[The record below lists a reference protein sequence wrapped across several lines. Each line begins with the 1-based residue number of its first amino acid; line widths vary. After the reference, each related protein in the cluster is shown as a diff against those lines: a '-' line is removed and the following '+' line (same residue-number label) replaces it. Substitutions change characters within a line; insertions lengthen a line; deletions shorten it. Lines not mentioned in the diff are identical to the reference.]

1 MSSSYVLKEGLPEEI
16 VIEFMNSNLSFVTGG
31 NPRHS
36 GGGGAFY
43 SVFYKPIQVRLLA
56 RGIVWL
62 KHGSSVP
69 GKAEGNERIVKEKPR
84 GKGET
89 TWKQGFSKIISEYIF
104 LK

>member
-1 MSSSYVLKEGLPEEI
+1 MSRSFVMSSSYVLKEGLPEEI
-16 VIEFMNSNLSFVTGG
+16 AIEFMNSNLSFVTGG

-69 GKAEGNERIVKEKPR
+69 GKAAVNERIVKEKPR
-84 GKGET
+84 GNRD
-89 TWKQGFSKIISEYIF
+89 FPKIISEYIF
-104 LK
+104 RK